1 MKPTHLVIIVVIMI
15 QIQIQIQIQLTCYMK
30 PTHLVII
37 IAIRIQIQIQIHKYT
52 NTAAWL
58 YETYL
63 AIIIIVVI
71 IHWLHLCSFSPLCA
85 FSKIVM
91 NIL

>member
-1 MKPTHLVIIVVIMI
+1 MKPTHLVITIAIMI
-15 QIQIQIQIQLTCYMK
+15 QIQMQT
-30 PTHLVII
+30 
-37 IAIRIQIQIQIHKYT
+37 RIHKYT
-52 NTAAWL
+52 DTAAWL
-58 YETYL
+58 FETYL

-71 IHWLHLCSFSPLCA
+71 IHWLHLCSFSPLCV